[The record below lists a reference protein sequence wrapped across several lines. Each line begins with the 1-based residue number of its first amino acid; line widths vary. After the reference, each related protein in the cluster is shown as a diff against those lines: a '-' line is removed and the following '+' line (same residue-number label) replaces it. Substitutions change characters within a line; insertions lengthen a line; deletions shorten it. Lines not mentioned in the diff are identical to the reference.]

1 MQTLTI
7 RVDESCLEQILNF
20 LQQIPTNKLEIFQG
34 KKLNISSTLLKNR
47 QSRWDKIDSELR
59 NLKTLDINAGE
70 ELKEALTLVGKGV
83 KLEEY
88 KSARDEYLNG
98 KSIKVYID
106 TNVYLNSIENRD
118 NSNTQSYSK
127 KAKYSLY

>member
-7 RVDESCLEQILNF
+7 RVDESYLEQVLNF
-20 LQQIPTNKLEIFQG
+20 LQEIPTNKLEIFQG

-47 QSRWDKIDSELR
+47 ESRWDKIDTELR
-59 NLKTLDINAGE
+59 NLNTIDINAGE

-83 KLEEY
+83 KLGEY

-98 KSIKVYID
+98 KYE
-106 TNVYLNSIENRD
+106 L
-118 NSNTQSYSK
+118 
-127 KAKYSLY
+127 

>member
-7 RVDESCLEQILNF
+7 RVDESYLEQILNF

-34 KKLNISSTLLKNR
+34 KKLNISDTLLKNR

-59 NLKTLDINAGE
+59 NLKTVDINAGE
-70 ELKEALTLVGKGV
+70 ELKDALTLVGKGV

-98 KSIKVYID
+98 KYG
-106 TNVYLNSIENRD
+106 L
-118 NSNTQSYSK
+118 
-127 KAKYSLY
+127 